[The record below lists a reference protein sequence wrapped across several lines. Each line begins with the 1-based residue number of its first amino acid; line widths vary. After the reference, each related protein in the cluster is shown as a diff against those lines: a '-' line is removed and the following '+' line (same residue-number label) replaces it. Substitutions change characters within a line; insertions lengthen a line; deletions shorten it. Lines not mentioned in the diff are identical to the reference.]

1 MSTETPEWAKADP
14 ADVLVYHQRNGIK
27 GCTCGWA
34 EVGKSFPKHQVAAL
48 FDAGWGVVPRRGLA
62 EMVHRTIVDP
72 GDTAAEVLDRAAT
85 TVQRVIDGGA
95 S

>member
-1 MSTETPEWAKADP
+1 
-14 ADVLVYHQRNGIK
+14 
-27 GCTCGWA
+27 
-34 EVGKSFPKHQVAAL
+34 
-48 FDAGWGVVPRRGLA
+48 
-62 EMVHRTIVDP
+62 MVHRTIVDP